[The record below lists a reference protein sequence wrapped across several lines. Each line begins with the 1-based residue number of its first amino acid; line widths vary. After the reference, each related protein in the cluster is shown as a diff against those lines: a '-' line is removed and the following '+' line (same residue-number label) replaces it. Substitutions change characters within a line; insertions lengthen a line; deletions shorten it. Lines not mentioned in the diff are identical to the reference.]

1 MILGIQIDYTDKNPD
16 LQVIKVREMLQICW
30 YQVKFLRTKK

>member
-16 LQVIKVREMLQICW
+16 LRVTKVREMLQMCW
-30 YQVKFLRTKK
+30 CRAKFLRTKN